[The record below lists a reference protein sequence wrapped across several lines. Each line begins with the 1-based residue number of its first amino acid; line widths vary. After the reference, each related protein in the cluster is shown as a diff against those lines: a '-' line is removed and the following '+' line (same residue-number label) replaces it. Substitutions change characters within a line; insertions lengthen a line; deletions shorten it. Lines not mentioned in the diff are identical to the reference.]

1 MCAFERSEKGMEFY
15 MKDKIKMLY
24 DKDDTIAY
32 KVLLELERE
41 LSDSNELYNYFD
53 ELLNMLNDEKT
64 FVRVRAFRLICEL
77 AKWDTNNK
85 IEKNIDLILNEL
97 NDGTSTS
104 VRQCLKKISL
114 LLKYKPELSET
125 IKIKLNKLDLS
136 NYKDSMQFLI
146 RKDIDSILRSI

>member
-1 MCAFERSEKGMEFY
+1 

-125 IKIKLNKLDLS
+125 IKIKLNKLGLS